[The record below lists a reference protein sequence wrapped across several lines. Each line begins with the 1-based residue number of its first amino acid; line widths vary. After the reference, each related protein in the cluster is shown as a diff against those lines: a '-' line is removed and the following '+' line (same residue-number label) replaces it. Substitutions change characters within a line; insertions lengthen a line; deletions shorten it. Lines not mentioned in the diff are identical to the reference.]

1 MAISDPVNLPP
12 VAPVQTQ
19 DGDIRYSLPAGTC
32 LRVKTGGGT
41 SSGYLRGIIIFL
53 EPILSVAC
61 ALGEAR
67 SPGTRGFQPSACE
80 AGQAV
85 PVYLS
90 PLSSPDGHQAWN
102 GSASL
107 QVMSGW
113 WRKCMCV

>member
-53 EPILSVAC
+53 DSIAHLICRLCSRRSALSWYPWLP
-61 ALGEAR
+61 AL
-67 SPGTRGFQPSACE
+67 S
-80 AGQAV
+80 
-85 PVYLS
+85 
-90 PLSSPDGHQAWN
+90 
-102 GSASL
+102 
-107 QVMSGW
+107 M
-113 WRKCMCV
+113 